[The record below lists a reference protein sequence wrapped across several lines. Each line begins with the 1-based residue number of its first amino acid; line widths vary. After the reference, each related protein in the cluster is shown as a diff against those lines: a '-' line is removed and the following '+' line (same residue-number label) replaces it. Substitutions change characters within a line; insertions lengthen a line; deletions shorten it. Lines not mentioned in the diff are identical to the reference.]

1 MLWWQELRLGR
12 KMELDISGN
21 KFVFPIF
28 WRLVALVLL
37 RGTRWSSVMLSVRLS
52 R

>member
-21 KFVFPIF
+21 KVVFPIF
-28 WRLVALVLL
+28 WRPVAFSAAPGG
-37 RGTRWSSVMLSVRLS
+37 RQ
-52 R
+52 